1 MGRKKYD
8 EKDKKSNF
16 GITIN
21 PELMKL
27 LEKHS
32 EENGVSK
39 SKMIEDILKQN
50 LKSK

>member
-1 MGRKKYD
+1 
-8 EKDKKSNF
+8 
-16 GITIN
+16 
-21 PELMKL
+21 MKL

-32 EENGVSK
+32 EEQGVSK

>member
-27 LEKHS
+27 LEKYS
-32 EENGVSK
+32 EDKGVSK

-50 LKSK
+50 LKNK